1 MPTRTLLDM
10 TQDILRSMKLDD
22 VNTLTDSSEALLV
35 ANTIK
40 NTYYDLLSNRNI
52 PEHFE
57 LDQLTALGDSS
68 TPAIMQFPSD
78 VERVEWIKY
87 DKRQSVTDTQLRFED
102 VKYKD
107 PTAFIRMVNGWDS
120 TDTTNYGTQVDPK
133 SGLTLIY
140 RKLNNPE
147 WWTTFDD
154 DYVIFDGFDSGIDSS
169 LQASKTQ
176 VYAKLDPTF
185 TISDT
190 FTPDLDANLFPLLF
204 NVSKAAA
211 SIEVKKEQNP
221 VAGQAARSQLIAG
234 QSKRHKTSGLNSPT
248 RPNFGRK

>member
-120 TDTTNYGTQVDPK
+120 TDTTNYGTQ
-133 SGLTLIY
+133 T
-140 RKLNNPE
+140 E
-147 WWTTFDD
+147 
-154 DYVIFDGFDSGIDSS
+154 
-169 LQASKTQ
+169 
-176 VYAKLDPTF
+176 
-185 TISDT
+185 
-190 FTPDLDANLFPLLF
+190 
-204 NVSKAAA
+204 
-211 SIEVKKEQNP
+211 
-221 VAGQAARSQLIAG
+221 
-234 QSKRHKTSGLNSPT
+234 
-248 RPNFGRK
+248 